1 MEEKTEEKQEKTLT
15 KNISFHEKVCVKTIP
30 SITKSSSETSET
42 SEESSESIEIPPPKK
57 NKPKENL
64 KRTPTQLLM
73 GTVGKIIGLLFGSL
87 FVSLKK
93 DMRKSSGKRWKT
105 GLFGCLIDSSTLI
118 TAGVSN
124 CPLKF
129 VCSAGQ
135 CSRPLRTALGSA
147 VQCSAVIEQS
157 NFRENLGSF
166 GQFFYCFSTDFFLFF
181 AAMEKFS

>member
-1 MEEKTEEKQEKTLT
+1 MNQKGEFEM
-15 KNISFHEKVCVKTIP
+15 
-30 SITKSSSETSET
+30 TKSFFDDDKWLNSF
-42 SEESSESIEIPPPKK
+42 
-57 NKPKENL
+57 
-64 KRTPTQLLM
+64 
-73 GTVGKIIGLLFGSL
+73 II
-87 FVSLKK
+87 
-93 DMRKSSGKRWKT
+93 T
-105 GLFGCLIDSSTLI
+105 
-118 TAGVSN
+118 GVSN